1 MKTYSI
7 DIVKVPKD
15 WGGALSEAVV
25 DSETGST
32 AFIVG
37 EDQEFAKR
45 LVEFMNRFELIKD
58 KGEATLLKRFLL
70 QCAQLV
76 H

>member
-7 DIVKVPKD
+7 DIVKVPKN
-15 WGGALSEAVV
+15 WGGALSEAIV

-45 LVEFMNRFELIKD
+45 LVEFMNRYERIKD
-58 KGEATLLKRFLL
+58 KGEATL
-70 QCAQLV
+70 
-76 H
+76 

>member
-7 DIVKVPKD
+7 DIVKVPKE

-45 LVEFMNRFELIKD
+45 LVEFMNRFERVKD
-58 KGEATLLKRFLL
+58 KGAATL
-70 QCAQLV
+70 
-76 H
+76 

>member
-15 WGGALSEAVV
+15 WGGSLSEAVV

-45 LVEFMNRFELIKD
+45 LVEFMNRYERIKD
-58 KGEATLLKRFLL
+58 KGEATL
-70 QCAQLV
+70 
-76 H
+76 

>member
-37 EDQEFAKR
+37 EDQKFAKR
-45 LVEFMNRFELIKD
+45 LVEFMNRFERIKD
-58 KGEATLLKRFLL
+58 KGEATL
-70 QCAQLV
+70 
-76 H
+76 